1 MKMGHEYSKF
11 RKYTYIT
18 FANMF
23 IYINLLK
30 SELVHFCVNIFYR
43 SIAHINYIDCTMIIA
58 RANCLT
64 VSSFPG
70 HFIDRTVSLT
80 EQ

>member
-1 MKMGHEYSKF
+1 MGHEYSKF

-30 SELVHFCVNIFYR
+30 SELVHFCVNILTGQLLTLIIL
-43 SIAHINYIDCTMIIA
+43 IA
-58 RANCLT
+58 
-64 VSSFPG
+64 
-70 HFIDRTVSLT
+70 
-80 EQ
+80 Q